1 MHKALLAA
9 VALGAALAGAVPSA
23 QGQVQA
29 QRYPAKTIELVVSY
43 GAGGSTDLIARAIAQ
58 KLQDRLGQSV
68 VVLNKPGASGTIGAT
83 QVARANPDGHTLYA
97 GFTTE
102 MAVVPQLSKSAKYS
116 LDDFEP
122 IAVTGIVPVVL
133 IASKNVK
140 ANRMPELIEELS
152 AAPGKYSYGG
162 SIGSPSHIMGAWLNR
177 IRKLDVTHIPYRGG
191 AQAVGDVSGGHVD
204 LFYGG
209 VSAAKGA
216 IDAGLVKAIG
226 LVGDAR
232 SSALPNVPTF
242 KEMGVTDFDL
252 DSWTVLLG
260 PKGMPASIVELLRK
274 ETALALA
281 DPQVRA
287 SLGAQG
293 VEPAP
298 NEDARAF
305 LKRERE
311 KFGRVV
317 RELGITMD

>member
-1 MHKALLAA
+1 MHMLLLAA
-9 VALGAALAGAVPSA
+9 LVLGVAGAAPSA
-23 QGQVQA
+23 QA
-29 QRYPAKTIELVVSY
+29 QRYPAKPIELVVSY

-68 VVLNKPGASGTIGAT
+68 VVINKPGASGTIGAT
-83 QVARANPDGHTLYA
+83 QVAHASPDGHTLYA

-102 MAVVPQLSKSAKYS
+102 MAVVPQLSRSVKYS

-122 IAVTGIVPVVL
+122 IAVTGIVPLVL

-140 ANRMPELIEELS
+140 ANSIAELLSELRS
-152 AAPGKYSYGG
+152 APGKYTYGG
-162 SIGSPSHIMGAWLNR
+162 SVGSPSHILGAWLNR
-177 IRKLDVTHIPYRGG
+177 IGGLDVTHIPYRGG
-191 AQAVGDVSGGHVD
+191 AQAVGDVSGGHID
-204 LFYGG
+204 LFFGG

-226 LVGDAR
+226 LVGDTR

-242 KEMGVTDFDL
+242 KEAGISDFDL
-252 DSWTVLLG
+252 DSWTMLLG
-260 PKGMPASIVELLRK
+260 PKGMPVSIVELLRR
-274 ETALALA
+274 ETALALN

-293 VEPAP
+293 VEPSSAQ
-298 NEDARAF
+298 DARAF
-305 LKRERE
+305 LARERD

-317 RELGITMD
+317 RELGIMMD

>member
-1 MHKALLAA
+1 MRTLMRGLSQ
-9 VALGAALAGAVPSA
+9 AALVFELMLVVDIPSA
-23 QGQVQA
+23 HA
-29 QRYPAKTIELVVSY
+29 QPYPSKTIEIVVSY

-83 QVARANPDGHTLYA
+83 QVARASPDGHTLYA

-133 IASKNVK
+133 IASKTVK
-140 ANRMPELIEELS
+140 ASSVPELIEELA
-152 AAPGKYSYGG
+152 AAPGKYTYGG
-162 SIGSPSHIMGAWLNR
+162 SVGSPSHIMGAWLNR
-177 IRKLDVTHIPYRGG
+177 IRGLSVAHIPYRGG
-191 AQAVGDVSGGHVD
+191 AQAVGDVSGGHID
-204 LFYGG
+204 LFFGG

-226 LVGDAR
+226 LVGDTR

-242 KEMGVTDFDL
+242 KEIGISDFDL

-260 PKGMPASIVELLRK
+260 PKGLPTSIVELLRK

-298 NEDARAF
+298 SLDTAAF
-305 LKRERE
+305 LK
-311 KFGRVV
+311 
-317 RELGITMD
+317 

>member
-1 MHKALLAA
+1 MRGLSQ
-9 VALGAALAGAVPSA
+9 AALVFGVVLSLALMGAVPSA
-23 QGQVQA
+23 QA
-29 QRYPAKTIELVVSY
+29 QRYPSKAIEIVVSY

-58 KLQDRLGQSV
+58 RLQDRLGQSV

-83 QVARANPDGHTLYA
+83 QVARASPDGHTLYA

-102 MAVVPQLSKSAKYS
+102 MAVVPQLSKSAKYT

-140 ANRMPELIEELS
+140 ANSVPELLSELKG
-152 AAPGKYSYGG
+152 APGKYTYGG
-162 SIGSPSHIMGAWLNR
+162 SLGSPSHILGAWLNR
-177 IRKLDVTHIPYRGG
+177 IQNLSVTHIPYRGG
-191 AQAVGDVSGGHVD
+191 AQAVGDVTGGHID

-226 LVGDAR
+226 LVGDVR
-232 SSALPNVPTF
+232 SGALPNVPT
-242 KEMGVTDFDL
+242 FDL

-260 PKGMPASIVELLRK
+260 PKGMPANVVELLQR

-293 VEPAP
+293 VEPSQTQ
-298 NEDARAF
+298 DVRAF
-305 LKRERE
+305 LVRERAM
-311 KFGRVV
+311 FGRVV
-317 RELGITMD
+317 RELAIAMD